1 LYFQEI
7 MRTKILVV
15 DDDSDTTDLLQII
28 LEPNAFEVIAA
39 NSGEEG
45 IQLVQKN
52 APDVMI
58 VDLLMPGMDGLKVL
72 SEVRQFSKIPILV
85 LSAVDRPNIAELAL
99 DNGADDFLIKPMT
112 SGMLVASINKLTR
125 RALAEQRAKITG
137 GNGNRASEAS
147 TDTS

>member
-1 LYFQEI
+1 

-45 IQLVQKN
+45 IQLVQKI

>member
-1 LYFQEI
+1 